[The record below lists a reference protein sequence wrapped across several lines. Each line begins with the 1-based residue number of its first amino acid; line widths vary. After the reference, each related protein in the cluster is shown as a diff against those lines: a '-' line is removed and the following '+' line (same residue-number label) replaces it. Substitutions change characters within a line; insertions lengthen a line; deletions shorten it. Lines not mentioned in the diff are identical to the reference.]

1 MDARLIRKNIK
12 AVTDMLNQKP
22 CTLGEVRR
30 PPGLLAYYRRYI
42 NSFAKTAQSLYELLK
57 NPASISLNQ
66 VPKAQRHFQKTK
78 F

>member
-30 PPGLLAYYRRYI
+30 PPDLLAYYRRYI
-42 NSFAKTAQSLYELLK
+42 NSIAKTAQSLYELLK
-57 NPASISLNQ
+57 NPTSISLNQ